1 MADLIECAVADDV
14 KEFVIA
20 AAQHVNKT
28 SGTSYHVSDVMSCE
42 DAGEGGKKLKLVMV
56 IQSRENPVKI
66 TVPRGLSAHCWC
78 VRMHCNAAAPT
89 VGCYGAA
96 QMRAVR

>member
-1 MADLIECAVADDV
+1 MADLIECSVTDDV

-42 DAGEGGKKLKLVMV
+42 DVGEGGKKLKLVMV
-56 IQSRENPVKI
+56 RKN
-66 TVPRGLSAHCWC
+66 
-78 VRMHCNAAAPT
+78 
-89 VGCYGAA
+89 
-96 QMRAVR
+96 

>member
-20 AAQHVNKT
+20 AAQHVNEA

-56 IQSRENPVKI
+56 RHPCAQRGVCENYSAARLI
-66 TVPRGLSAHCWC
+66 AHCWR
-78 VRMHCNAAAPT
+78 VRMHCNAAVPT
-89 VGCYGAA
+89 AG
-96 QMRAVR
+96 

>member
-1 MADLIECAVADDV
+1 VFLRFVDFVSHLVGSQVGGTYFESSSEMADLIECSVTDDV

-56 IQSRENPVKI
+56 RHPRDQRE
-66 TVPRGLSAHCWC
+66 PR
-78 VRMHCNAAAPT
+78 
-89 VGCYGAA
+89 
-96 QMRAVR
+96 